1 MVSNLTV
8 LGLSCVFF
16 LVFFINVVLGALA
29 MPKFLSDSGEVL
41 VLLGAVVAFVVC
53 VLKAETQ
60 KKLDK
65 SKESVRD

>member
-1 MVSNLTV
+1 MVSKSLF
-8 LGLSCVFF
+8 LGLSGVFF

-29 MPKFLSDSGEVL
+29 MPKFLADSGEVL

-60 KKLDK
+60 SELDK
-65 SKESVRD
+65 SKESVCD